1 MAKKT
6 ISKKESSNIEELAQ
20 KLGIKKENLEAG
32 LKQDKKKTEDAI
44 NKAAKFMGLI

>member
-6 ISKKESSNIEELAQ
+6 TTKKSIEELAEE
-20 KLGIKKENLEAG
+20 LGIKKENLEVG
-32 LKQDKKKTEDAI
+32 LKTDKKKVEDSI